1 MGLMSVIL
9 PNFVTISQT
18 VADVSR
24 FNRFLKMAAVVRIW
38 ITRDEYL
45 AVSII
50 VQNLVAI
57 DAVVLICEFQY
68 FARLA

>member
-1 MGLMSVIL
+1 
-9 PNFVTISQT
+9 
-18 VADVSR
+18 
-24 FNRFLKMAAVVRIW
+24 MAAVVRIW

-57 DAVVLICEFQY
+57 DAVVLICDFQY